1 MMTIPILENVAQT
14 ARHTT
19 FYLTCGEAGA
29 TPIIFVHGWPELSIS
44 WRHQLP
50 VFAGLGFHAV
60 APDMRGYGRSSN
72 HPRQQDYAQEQIAT
86 DMIELL
92 DSLGMEK
99 AIWVGHDWGAPV
111 VWTIAQHYPERC
123 HAVAALCVPYIPSG
137 FSPETIIPLADR
149 RVYPESQFPAA
160 QWDYQLFYR
169 ENFDAAHTG
178 FEANVRATVKAL
190 FRAGS
195 PAGKGQPAMT
205 AFVRANGGWFGPG
218 QPAPDL
224 PRDDTVLT
232 QEDENRYTAA
242 LQANGFSGPD
252 SWYMNGEANVA
263 YAARAKANW
272 RMAMPV
278 LFLHA
283 GHDYVCETLDSG
295 LAQPMRDHC
304 DNLTEKVVESGHWM
318 AQEKPVQVNA
328 ALAQWLAAQTPTLW
342 GRAGA

>member
-1 MMTIPILENVAQT
+1 MTIPILENVAQT

-72 HPRQQDYAQEQIAT
+72 HPRQQDYAQEQIAA

-190 FRAGS
+190 FRVGS
-195 PAGKGQPAMT
+195 PEGKGQPAMT

-272 RMAMPV
+272 RLAMPV

-283 GHDYVCETLDSG
+283 AHDYVCETIESG